1 MADHPLVLQIHPPQP
16 HLQRSSS
23 TELGSELANSSSTP
37 PSANPMATNPEHF
50 VLQIGQSSTAPP
62 QHEGILNLKVGK
74 PILLH
79 INSLTPPPNPPPPPP
94 PKPENQNHDL
104 PAPSDDQKHQL
115 NATVTQS
122 NPAVDKMKINKN
134 QKLSTAGSL
143 ANLLPT
149 GTVLAFQA
157 LTPSISYN
165 GRCHTFNKYLVAIVI
180 LVCSVI
186 CFVSSFTDSLP
197 WEGKV
202 YYGVATSTRLH
213 VLNDDDNE
221 TLTNND
227 IQQELKKLKV
237 QTRDFIHAFMSVFVF
252 LIFAFSSSEVQGCY
266 FPKSREL
273 EYSLVIY
280 LPLVVGLFSSFLFS
294 IFPTKRRGIGCV

>member
-1 MADHPLVLQIHPPQP
+1 MADHPLVLQIHPSQP

-37 PSANPMATNPEHF
+37 PPANPMATNLEQL

-62 QHEGILNLKVGK
+62 HHEGILNLKVGK

-79 INSLTPPPNPPPPPP
+79 INSLTPPP

-104 PAPSDDQKHQL
+104 PAPSDDQKQQL
-115 NATVTQS
+115 NAIVTQS

-165 GRCHTFNKYLVAIVI
+165 GRCHTFNQYLVAIVI

-202 YYGVATSTRLH
+202 YYGVATYSRLS
-213 VLNDDDNE
+213 VLNDDNHE
-221 TLTNND
+221 TDKND
-227 IQQELKKLKV
+227 
-237 QTRDFIHAFMSVFVF
+237 DM
-252 LIFAFSSSEVQGCY
+252 
-266 FPKSREL
+266 
-273 EYSLVIY
+273 
-280 LPLVVGLFSSFLFS
+280 
-294 IFPTKRRGIGCV
+294 

>member
-23 TELGSELANSSSTP
+23 TELGSELANSSLTP
-37 PSANPMATNPEHF
+37 PPANPMATNLEQL

-94 PKPENQNHDL
+94 KPENQNHDL
-104 PAPSDDQKHQL
+104 AAPSDDPKQQL
-115 NATVTQS
+115 NAIVTQS

-165 GRCHTFNKYLVAIVI
+165 GRCHTFNQYLVAFVI
-180 LVCSVI
+180 LG
-186 CFVSSFTDSLP
+186 L
-197 WEGKV
+197 
-202 YYGVATSTRLH
+202 R
-213 VLNDDDNE
+213 VLNDDDHEIDKND
-221 TLTNND
+221 D
-227 IQQELKKLKV
+227 IQQELKKLHVK
-237 QTRDFIHAFMSVFVF
+237 RKDFIHAFVSVFVF

>member
-16 HLQRSSS
+16 QLQRSSS

-37 PSANPMATNPEHF
+37 PPANPMATNLEQL

-79 INSLTPPPNPPPPPP
+79 INSLTPPPNPPPPP
-94 PKPENQNHDL
+94 KPENQNHDL
-104 PAPSDDQKHQL
+104 PAPSDDQKQQL
-115 NATVTQS
+115 NAIVTQS

-165 GRCHTFNKYLVAIVI
+165 GRCHTFNQYLVAIVI

-202 YYGVATSTRLH
+202 YYGVATYSRLS
-213 VLNDDDNE
+213 VLNDDNHE
-221 TLTNND
+221 TDKNDD
-227 IQQELKKLKV
+227 IQQELKKLRVRPK
-237 QTRDFIHAFMSVFVF
+237 DFIHAFVSVFVF

>member
-1 MADHPLVLQIHPPQP
+1 MADHPLVLQIHPPLP

-23 TELGSELANSSSTP
+23 MELGSELANSSSTP
-37 PSANPMATNPEHF
+37 PPANPMATNPEQF

-62 QHEGILNLKVGK
+62 QHEGILNLKVVK

-79 INSLTPPPNPPPPPP
+79 INSLTPSPNPPP

-104 PAPSDDQKHQL
+104 PAPSDDQKQQL
-115 NATVTQS
+115 NATTQS

-134 QKLSTAGSL
+134 QKLSTAGNL

-165 GRCHTFNKYLVAIVI
+165 GRCHTFNKYLVALVI
-180 LVCSVI
+180 LACSVI

-202 YYGVATSTRLH
+202 YYGVATSGGLL
-213 VLNDDDNE
+213 VLNDDDHEIDKNE
-221 TLTNND
+221 D
-227 IQQELKKLKV
+227 IRQELKKLHVKPK
-237 QTRDFIHAFMSVFVF
+237 DFIHAFASVFVF
-252 LIFAFSSSEVQGCY
+252 MIFAFSSSEVQGCY

>member
-23 TELGSELANSSSTP
+23 TELGSELANSSSTTP
-37 PSANPMATNPEHF
+37 PANPIATNLEQL

-62 QHEGILNLKVGK
+62 QHEDILNLKVGK

-79 INSLTPPPNPPPPPP
+79 INSLTPPPNPPPPP
-94 PKPENQNHDL
+94 KPENQNHDL
-104 PAPSDDQKHQL
+104 PAPSDDQKQQL
-115 NATVTQS
+115 NAILLHNQTQ
-122 NPAVDKMKINKN
+122 
-134 QKLSTAGSL
+134 LTARSL

-165 GRCHTFNKYLVAIVI
+165 GRCHTFNQYLVAFVI

-186 CFVSSFTDSLP
+186 CFVSSFIDSLP

-202 YYGVATSTRLH
+202 YYGFATSKGLC
-213 VLNDDDNE
+213 VLNDDDHEIDKND
-221 TLTNND
+221 D
-227 IQQELKKLKV
+227 IQQELN
-237 QTRDFIHAFMSVFVF
+237 
-252 LIFAFSSSEVQGCY
+252 
-266 FPKSREL
+266 
-273 EYSLVIY
+273 
-280 LPLVVGLFSSFLFS
+280 VGKTTISD
-294 IFPTKRRGIGCV
+294 